1 MANESLPAPRK
12 TKSPATYVSPKVA
25 EMLDLMV
32 ETGLSYQDAA
42 LAVGIHVR
50 SARRAL
56 DRPHVLSN
64 LVRNILTDWAARAAG
79 RSSAAWSPEG
89 GA

>member
-42 LAVGIHVR
+42 LAVGI
-50 SARRAL
+50 
-56 DRPHVLSN
+56 